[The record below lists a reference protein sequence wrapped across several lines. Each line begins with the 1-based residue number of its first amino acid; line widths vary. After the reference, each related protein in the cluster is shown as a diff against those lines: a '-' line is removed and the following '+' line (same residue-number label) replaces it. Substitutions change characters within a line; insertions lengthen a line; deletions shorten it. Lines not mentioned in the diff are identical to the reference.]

1 MNCREFIALLSDYL
15 EMTVSA
21 ETLAEL
27 EAHLAGCA
35 PCQAYLRTYRRTRD
49 VAAAAE
55 REALPPRMPA
65 EMKAHLR
72 AFLIAQLRTDATE
85 S

>member
-1 MNCREFIALLSDYL
+1 MNCKEFIALLEDYL
-15 EMTVSA
+15 EMTVTP

-27 EAHLAGCA
+27 EEHLAGCV
-35 PCQAYLRTYRRTRD
+35 PCQAYLKTYRRTREL
-49 VAAAAE
+49 AAASE
-55 REALPPRMPA
+55 RATLPPGMPA

-72 AFLIAQLRTDATE
+72 AFLLAQVLRQE

>member
-1 MNCREFIALLSDYL
+1 MNCKDFIALLSDYL
-15 EMTVSA
+15 EATVTP
-21 ETLAEL
+21 ETLAAL
-27 EAHLAGCA
+27 EEHLAGCQ

-55 REALPPRMPA
+55 RATLPRAMPA
-65 EMKAHLR
+65 EMKAQLR
-72 AFLIAQLRTDATE
+72 AFLLAQLLEKE